1 MKELYL
7 FVRRV
12 SESLSDLQPCDYNK
26 SIRNHLSEI
35 QNSGIR
41 LDSDQCL
48 YTLFRLENKPLRL
61 AKKLTDIAKP
71 QISTFQPY
79 LYPLILHFYSL

>member
-26 SIRNHLSEI
+26 SIRDHLSEI

-48 YTLFRLENKPLRL
+48 YFVSLQYDPLRL
-61 AKKLTDIAKP
+61 AKKLIEIETP
-71 QISTFQPY
+71 QLAQF
-79 LYPLILHFYSL
+79 LLIFTP